1 MEEVADEL
9 TEKEKELT
17 RATEEVI
24 ELEKRLQEQ
33 LKAKE
38 H

>member
-9 TEKEKELT
+9 IEKERELT

-24 ELEKRLQEQ
+24 ELEKRL
-33 LKAKE
+33 
-38 H
+38 